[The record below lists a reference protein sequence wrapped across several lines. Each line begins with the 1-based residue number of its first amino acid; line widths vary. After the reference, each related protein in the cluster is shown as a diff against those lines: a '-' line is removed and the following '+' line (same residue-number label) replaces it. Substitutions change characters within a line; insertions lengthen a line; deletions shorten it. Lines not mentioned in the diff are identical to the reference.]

1 MINIYNTIIKKDKN
15 IKIELS
21 GENTFSFFNYIFKC
35 KRWLWYI
42 NKKKLNMKD
51 YEWIYLINIIQ
62 L

>member
-35 KRWLWYI
+35 KR
-42 NKKKLNMKD
+42 
-51 YEWIYLINIIQ
+51 
-62 L
+62 